1 MHKIFSLLTMIAFSL
16 SGLAQG
22 EYAKEA
28 LSPNGGKVIIRGAAP
43 PAETVRP
50 VQESSAVVT
59 TPAATTPSPSETIEI
74 LPTEEGHAVE
84 ELEKSRQKQMESY
97 KKIDK
102 AVEHLKDPILNP
114 YDEIKKLGHKQL
126 DAAALLDQRVIV
138 ILQKTFKDGLLTY
151 VPEKEVRAMVLVKAN
166 GTFLESLFEHFP
178 KLIDLSV
185 DLLRDKYAFHGLL
198 GILLRKEDLK
208 TYGYIWLVIF
218 IFGLF
223 VKRRLVKPKWNFMKR
238 FRWNM
243 SINLILSSLS
253 VFLFYQFFYV
263 EITPT
268 LNVIFKYF

>member
-1 MHKIFSLLTMIAFSL
+1 MLKIFSLFTILVFSL

-22 EYAKEA
+22 EYAKDP
-28 LSPNGGKVIIRGAAP
+28 LTPNGGKVIIRGATP
-43 PAETVRP
+43 PTETVRP
-50 VQESSAVVT
+50 AQES
-59 TPAATTPSPSETIEI
+59 PATVATPSPAAGSDI
-74 LPTEEGHAVE
+74 LPTQEDHAVD
-84 ELEKSRQKQMESY
+84 ELEKNRQKQMESY

-114 YDEIKKLGHKQL
+114 YEEIKKLGHKQI
-126 DAAALLDQRVIV
+126 DAAALLDKRVIV

-166 GTFLESLFEHFP
+166 GTFLESLFAKFP

-185 DLLRDKYAFHGLL
+185 DLLRDKHAFHGLL

-208 TYGYIWLVIF
+208 TYGYMWLAIF

-223 VKRRLVKPKWNFMKR
+223 VKRRLVKPKWKFMKR
-238 FRWNM
+238 FSWNM
-243 SINLILSSLS
+243 SINLILSSISL
-253 VFLFYQFFYV
+253 FLFYEFFYV

-268 LNVIFKYF
+268 LNVIFKYL